1 MDRGAVV
8 TLSHTASQRQIHDY
22 RALQRIIAALVSF
35 PWNGQDATLGARMST
50 AHWLDYAAAV
60 TTIRRRLFTA
70 GFGDTAT
77 LEQLLIHSP
86 FEDAP
91 RPVEINWAASP
102 RFEQRMAVRD
112 GTFSSPV
119 AGLPEAARVA
129 HVRQLLPSARR
140 PAAEQPMYVVLAASG
155 DEGFVTRTR
164 LFQPMVEAL
173 GIGVLLLEN
182 PFYGPRRPPG
192 QKLTAIRTV
201 SEHVLMNFGMIEEG
215 RSLITWLAAEGHTRL
230 GITGFSMGAGM
241 AAIVAARSPRPIAS
255 AIFAAGLSPVPVF
268 TRGFLSYSIDFARL
282 GRGAGGKERARE
294 ELGRYMAAGDL
305 NRHPVPLC
313 PEAAVIIGAKR
324 DGYVFPDQV
333 QRLHEL
339 WKGSEVRWLPTG
351 HAGALMHNAEA
362 LRQAAVDAMR
372 RLERATGEVLAASQR
387 AAQPAN
393 VHGGF

>member
-1 MDRGAVV
+1 
-8 TLSHTASQRQIHDY
+8 
-22 RALQRIIAALVSF
+22 
-35 PWNGQDATLGARMST
+35 MST

-77 LEQLLIHSP
+77 LEQLLTHA
-86 FEDAP
+86 FEAAP
-91 RPVEINWAASP
+91 RPVEISWAAPP
-102 RFEQRMAVRD
+102 RVEQRMAVRD

-119 AGLPEAARVA
+119 AGLPEAVRVA

-164 LFQPMVEAL
+164 LFQPMVESL

-215 RSLITWLAAEGHTRL
+215 RSLIAWLAAEGHTHL

-241 AAIVAARSPRPIAS
+241 AAIVAARSPQPIAS

-268 TRGFLSYSIDFARL
+268 TRGFLSYSINFARL
-282 GRGAGGKERARE
+282 GRDAGGKERARD

-305 NRHPVPLC
+305 NRHPVPRC

-339 WKGSEVRWLPTG
+339 WKGSELRWLPTG

-362 LRQAAVDAMR
+362 LRQAAVDAMV
-372 RLERATGEVLAASQR
+372 RLKRATGESLAASQSTGR
-387 AAQPAN
+387 QAN